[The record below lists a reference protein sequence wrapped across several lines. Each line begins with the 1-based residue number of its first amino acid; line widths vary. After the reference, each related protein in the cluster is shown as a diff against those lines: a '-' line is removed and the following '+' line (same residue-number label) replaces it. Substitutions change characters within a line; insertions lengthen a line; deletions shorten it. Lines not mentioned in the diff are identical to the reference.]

1 MANYVDLVDL
11 IVRRLV
17 TKPEAVRVEEDRSE
31 GGVILVTIRVDSADV
46 GRVIGK
52 KGSTINAIRHVA
64 KAASIKSGEKVDVD
78 VKEDCS
84 FSRRT
89 VL

>member
-1 MANYVDLVDL
+1 MPDYAELVDL

-17 TKPEAVRVEEDRSE
+17 TKPDEVKVTEERSDS
-31 GGVILVTIRVDSADV
+31 GAILLTVKVDKEDI

-64 KAASIKSGEKVDVD
+64 KAASVKSAEKVDVD
-78 VKEDCS
+78 IEED
-84 FSRRT
+84 RT
-89 VL
+89 PL

>member
-1 MANYVDLVDL
+1 MPDYVDLVDL

-17 TKPEAVRVEEDRSE
+17 TMPDEVKVSEDRSDS
-31 GGVILVTIRVDSADV
+31 GAILVTIRVANDDI

-78 VKEDCS
+78 VEED
-84 FSRRT
+84 
-89 VL
+89 

>member
-1 MANYVDLVDL
+1 MPDYIELVDL

-17 TKPEAVRVEEDRSE
+17 TKPDEVKIREDRSDS
-31 GGVILVTIRVDSADV
+31 GAILLTIKVSGEDI

-64 KAASIKSGEKVDVD
+64 KAASVKSGEKVDVD
-78 VKEDCS
+78 VEEE
-84 FSRRT
+84 
-89 VL
+89 

>member
-1 MANYVDLVDL
+1 MPDYIELVDL

-17 TKPEAVRVEEDRSE
+17 TKPDEVKIREDRSDS
-31 GGVILVTIRVDSADV
+31 GAILFTIKVAGEDI

-64 KAASIKSGEKVDVD
+64 KAASVKSGEKVDVD
-78 VKEDCS
+78 VEEE
-84 FSRRT
+84 
-89 VL
+89 

>member
-1 MANYVDLVDL
+1 MADYVDLVEL
-11 IVRRLV
+11 IVKRLV
-17 TKPEAVRVEEDRSE
+17 TKPDEVKVSEERSDS
-31 GGVILVTIRVDSADV
+31 GAILVTIKVADDDI

-78 VKEDCS
+78 VEEG
-84 FSRRT
+84 
-89 VL
+89 

>member
-17 TKPEAVRVEEDRSE
+17 TKPEAVRVEVDRSE
-31 GGVILVTIRVDSADV
+31 GGVILVTIRVDSEDV

-78 VKEDCS
+78 VKED
-84 FSRRT
+84 
-89 VL
+89 

>member
-1 MANYVDLVDL
+1 MPDYVDLVDL

-17 TKPEAVRVEEDRSE
+17 TKPDEVTVSEDRSDS
-31 GGVILVTIRVDSADV
+31 GAILITIKIANDDI

-78 VKEDCS
+78 VEED
-84 FSRRT
+84 
-89 VL
+89 

>member
-1 MANYVDLVDL
+1 MPDYIELVDL
-11 IVRRLV
+11 IVRKLV
-17 TKPEAVRVEEDRSE
+17 TKPDKVKISENRSDSGAVLLSIKVAEED
-31 GGVILVTIRVDSADV
+31 I

-78 VKEDCS
+78 VEEE
-84 FSRRT
+84 
-89 VL
+89 

>member
-1 MANYVDLVDL
+1 MPDYVDLVDI
-11 IVRRLV
+11 IVSRLV
-17 TKPEAVRVEEDRSE
+17 TKPDDVKVAEDRSDS
-31 GGVILVTIRVDSADV
+31 GAILITIRVAQEDI

-78 VKEDCS
+78 VEED
-84 FSRRT
+84 
-89 VL
+89 

>member
-31 GGVILVTIRVDSADV
+31 GGVILVTIRVDSEDV

-52 KGSTINAIRHVA
+52 KGSTINDIRHVA

-78 VKEDCS
+78 VKED
-84 FSRRT
+84 
-89 VL
+89 

>member
-1 MANYVDLVDL
+1 MANYVDLVAL
-11 IVRRLV
+11 VVRRIV
-17 TKPEAVRVEEDRSE
+17 TKPEAVRVEGDRCE
-31 GGVILVTIRVDSADV
+31 GGVILGTIRVDSEDV

-78 VKEDCS
+78 VKED
-84 FSRRT
+84 
-89 VL
+89 

>member
-1 MANYVDLVDL
+1 MPDYIELVDL

-17 TKPEAVRVEEDRSE
+17 TKPDEVRIREDRSDM
-31 GGVILVTIRVDSADV
+31 GAILLTIRVAEDDI

-64 KAASIKSGEKVDVD
+64 KAASVKSGEKVDVD
-78 VKEDCS
+78 VEEE
-84 FSRRT
+84 
-89 VL
+89 

>member
-1 MANYVDLVDL
+1 MPNYADLVDM

-17 TKPEAVRVEEDRSE
+17 TKPEEVEVREENSSAGAV
-31 GGVILVTIRVDSADV
+31 LVTIEVAAEDI

-52 KGSTINAIRHVA
+52 RGSTINAIRHVA

-78 VKEDCS
+78 VEEK
-84 FSRRT
+84 
-89 VL
+89 